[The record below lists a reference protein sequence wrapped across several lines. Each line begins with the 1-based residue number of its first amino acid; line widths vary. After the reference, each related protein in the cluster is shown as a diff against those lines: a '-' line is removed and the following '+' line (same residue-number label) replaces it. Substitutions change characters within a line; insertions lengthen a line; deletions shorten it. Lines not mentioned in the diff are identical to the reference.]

1 MRAWASRSVRR
12 LRTQGTWVA
21 RRPAPQKPGIPPT
34 TCTPNDEVMIATL
47 HIEHEITDY
56 PTWKAAFDRFADAR
70 RRGGV
75 IAHRVRL
82 LEDDDHQIVIDLDF
96 SSAQTAHAF
105 STFLHDTVWGTSN
118 APALVDTPTTRILV
132 EAAD

>member
-1 MRAWASRSVRR
+1 M
-12 LRTQGTWVA
+12 T
-21 RRPAPQKPGIPPT
+21 
-34 TCTPNDEVMIATL
+34 ATL

-56 PTWKAAFDRFADAR
+56 PTWKAAFDRFAEAR

-82 LEDDDHQIVIDLDF
+82 LENDAHQIVIDLDF
-96 SSAQTAHAF
+96 SSADRAHAF
-105 STFLHDTVWGTSN
+105 STFLHDSVWGTPG
-118 APALVDTPTTRILV
+118 APALVDSPTTRILV